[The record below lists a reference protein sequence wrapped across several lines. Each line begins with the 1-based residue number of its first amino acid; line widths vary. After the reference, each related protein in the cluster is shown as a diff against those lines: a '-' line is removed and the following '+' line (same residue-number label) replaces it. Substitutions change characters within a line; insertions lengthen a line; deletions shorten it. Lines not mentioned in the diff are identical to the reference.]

1 MTISLPDEGAV
12 SPIDKTAWV
21 MDSIMNAIIEV
32 FDFYDIELPALKYL
46 TVGEPVHD
54 CEQVTV
60 TILQGYLGS
69 PGLQSEDPQPCNGPR
84 SGVFQVEIVR
94 CVDDGSVTNLRQR
107 SGGTTAPDP
116 EKISEYTRSRTRDL
130 WALLEVPQ
138 HLNDYNQAI
147 ADAGI
152 TEMRGKYQA
161 VVLNLV
167 VQI

>member
-1 MTISLPDEGAV
+1 MISLPDEGAV

-21 MDSIMNAIIEV
+21 MDSIMNAIEEV
-32 FDFYDIELPALKYL
+32 FATYGIELPALRYL
-46 TVGEPVHD
+46 TFATPAHD

-60 TILQGYLGS
+60 TMLQAYLGT
-69 PGLQSEDPQPCNGPR
+69 PGLQAEDPQPCAGPR

-94 CVDDGSVTNLRQR
+94 CIDDGAGVNLRQR
-107 SGGTTAPDP
+107 NATTAPNS
-116 EKISEYTRSRTRDL
+116 EQASEYARSRTRDA

-138 HLNDYNQAI
+138 HLPDYNGAI
-147 ADAGI
+147 ADVGVS
-152 TEMRGKYQA
+152 EQSGKYQA